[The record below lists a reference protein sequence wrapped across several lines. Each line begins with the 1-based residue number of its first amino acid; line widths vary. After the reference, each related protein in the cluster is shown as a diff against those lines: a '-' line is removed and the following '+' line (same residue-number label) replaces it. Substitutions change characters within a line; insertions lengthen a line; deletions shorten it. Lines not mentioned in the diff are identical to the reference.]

1 MKEAIGWREWVALP
15 SLGIEQIKV
24 KVDTGART
32 SAIHA
37 FEVVAEQR
45 DNELWVG
52 FGVHPDQRSQ
62 EQIVWCTAQVVD
74 QRVVRDSGGHEEER
88 YVIEV
93 PVRLGEREWPIEA
106 TLTSRDNMG
115 FRMLLGRTAIRE
127 HYIVD
132 PGRSYLIGK
141 RKKKKKSADRPS
153 VPMAE

>member
-1 MKEAIGWREWVALP
+1 MKETIGWREWVALP
-15 SLGIEQIKV
+15 TLGIDWIKV

-37 FEVVAEQR
+37 FEVVAEKR
-45 DNELWVG
+45 GNELWVG

-62 EQIVWCTAQVVD
+62 EQIVWCSAPVVD

-93 PVRLGEREWPIEA
+93 PVRLGGREWPIEA

-115 FRMLLGRTAIRE
+115 FRMLLGRTAIRGQ
-127 HYIVD
+127 YMVD
-132 PGRSYLIGK
+132 PGRSYVLGK
-141 RKKKKKSADRPS
+141 RRRKVKKA
-153 VPMAE
+153 AAIEE

>member
-1 MKEAIGWREWVALP
+1 MKESIGWREWVSLP
-15 SLGIEQIKV
+15 TLGIDRIKA

-37 FEVVAEQR
+37 FEVVAEKR
-45 DNELWVG
+45 GNELWVG

-62 EQIVWCTAQVVD
+62 EQIVWCAAPVVD

-93 PVRLGEREWPIEA
+93 PVRLGGREWPIEA
-106 TLTSRDNMG
+106 TLTFRDNMG
-115 FRMLLGRTAIRE
+115 FRMLLGRTAIRG

-132 PGRSYLIGK
+132 PGRSYIVGK
-141 RKKKKKSADRPS
+141 RRSKKKKQ
-153 VPMAE
+153 AETDQ